1 MRNIIIINYFR
12 NNDETMASNKYQG
25 CDFDYITKT
34 GEKLN
39 NRRYT
44 VRKPTFSQ
52 KQTAKEYK

>member
-1 MRNIIIINYFR
+1 MKRWQATNIR
-12 NNDETMASNKYQG
+12 D